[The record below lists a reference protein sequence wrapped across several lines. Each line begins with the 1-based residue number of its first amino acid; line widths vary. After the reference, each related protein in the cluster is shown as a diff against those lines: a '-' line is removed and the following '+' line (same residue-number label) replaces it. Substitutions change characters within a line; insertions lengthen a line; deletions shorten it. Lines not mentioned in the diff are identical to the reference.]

1 MTFYDSHG
9 NPTAYL
15 YDDGV
20 HIYLFNGKPVA
31 YLHDN
36 AVYGYNGRQY
46 GWFENGW
53 IRDLNG
59 YCVFFT
65 ESASGS
71 GPAKPAKHAKPAKS
85 ARHAR
90 PAKSARHAKHAKAAK
105 SLSWSK
111 LSVAQFFNQ

>member
-9 NPTAYL
+9 NPSAYL
-15 YDDGV
+15 YDDGE

-31 YLHDN
+31 YLHEN
-36 AVYGYNGRQY
+36 TVYGYNGHQY

-53 IRDLNG
+53 IIDLNG

-71 GPAKPAKHAKPAKS
+71 GPVKPAKHVKPVKS
-85 ARHAR
+85 V
-90 PAKSARHAKHAKAAK
+90 RHAKYAKAAK
-105 SLSWSK
+105 SLLWSK
-111 LSVAQFFNQ
+111 LSGEQFFNQ